1 MPLNESRIHINIP
14 FFLDDEN
21 AYIQMFLM
29 LNFMLILLLG
39 LLSIMGTEL
48 LFNIFSY
55 YICRQFHIVR

>member
-14 FFLDDEN
+14 FLLDDEN